1 MRRLLAVHAHPD
13 DETLTTGGTLA
24 RYARDADTSV
34 TLVTCTLGQRGEVIP
49 PALRHLTGDALGRHR
64 AGELDRAAQA
74 LGVSDHRLLAG
85 GRWVDSGMVWVAPGI
100 AGPAPDSGADAFARA
115 DVEEA
120 AAALAEVVRD
130 VRPHVV
136 LTYDPEGGYRHPDHV
151 QTHRVTMRAVE
162 LVAADGAVPVTPRV
176 LWARVPRSWAE
187 RERREASGRPP
198 TMTARRPDDPFPPA
212 VVDDDEIDVV
222 LDVSTVL
229 DATVAALR
237 AHETQV
243 RVEGRWFALS
253 DDVAQQIRSR
263 EAFQEAPGS
272 GRGRP
277 SSRVVAHDLFVDVQD
292 RSETD
297 VPAAL
302 RGGDHA
308 P

>member
-24 RYARDADTSV
+24 RYARDDDTSV
-34 TLVTCTLGQRGEVIP
+34 TLVTCTAGQRGEVIP

-64 AGELDRAAQA
+64 VAELQQAAQA
-74 LGVSDHRLLAG
+74 LGVTDHRLLAD

-120 AAALAEVVRD
+120 AAALAEIVRE
-130 VRPHVV
+130 VCPQVV

-162 LVAADGAVPVTPRV
+162 LAAQDGAAVAPQV
-176 LWARVPRSWAE
+176 LWVRVPRSWAE
-187 RERREASGRPP
+187 RERREASDRPS
-198 TMTARRPDDPFPPA
+198 TMTARRTDDPFPPA
-212 VVDDDEIDVV
+212 VVDDDQIDVV
-222 LDVSTVL
+222 LDVSSVL
-229 DATVAALR
+229 DVKLAALR

-253 DDVAQQIRSR
+253 DDVAQQVRAR
-263 EAFQEAPGS
+263 EAFQWAPGRVRRTGHVRS
-272 GRGRP
+272 GA
-277 SSRVVAHDLFVDVQD
+277 VAHDLFA
-292 RSETD
+292 D
-297 VPAAL
+297 VPGE
-302 RGGDHA
+302 R
-308 P
+308 